1 MNKKIFLALWL
12 MLLPM
17 LCFQSKAQDDLTPI
31 PLDINKKQEV
41 VDSVVARYTP
51 WDEIS
56 MSGKLSSSL
65 FPISPS
71 VKIYME
77 RGKLIVIS
85 VSAMLIGE
93 VARIEID
100 PQEALAVNC
109 YSNTY
114 TVLPTSHLES
124 ICPGGLNVVQNLL
137 LGRISVIGEG
147 ELSQSLASDV
157 DLYSVGYNSLLLVP
171 QQDIEN
177 ANYNYFYMVS
187 PETYLMQLAGVL
199 LGDGDREIEAL
210 YDWGKKNVTI
220 DMNASLGAHYIEA
233 SLKLDYPDN
242 KTKKLDRI
250 KLGSAYRE
258 VDIRNLLKF

>member
-1 MNKKIFLALWL
+1 MNKKILLALWL

-17 LCFQSKAQDDLTPI
+17 LCLQTRAQDNAPPV
-31 PLDINKKQEV
+31 PLDMSKKQEV

-85 VSAMLIGE
+85 VSAMLVGE
-93 VARIEID
+93 VARFEID
-100 PQEALAVNC
+100 SMEALAVNC

-114 TVLPTSHLES
+114 TIIPTSRLES
-124 ICPGGLNVVQNLL
+124 ICPGGLDVMQNLL
-137 LGRISVIGEG
+137 LGRISILGEG
-147 ELSQSLASDV
+147 ELSRALASEV
-157 DLYSVGYNSLLLVP
+157 DLYSLGFDSILLVP
-171 QQDIEN
+171 HQDIDN
-177 ANYNYFYMVS
+177 ADYNYFYTVS

-199 LGDGDREIEAL
+199 LGDGNREIEAL

-220 DMNASLGAHYIEA
+220 NMNASLDSYFIEA